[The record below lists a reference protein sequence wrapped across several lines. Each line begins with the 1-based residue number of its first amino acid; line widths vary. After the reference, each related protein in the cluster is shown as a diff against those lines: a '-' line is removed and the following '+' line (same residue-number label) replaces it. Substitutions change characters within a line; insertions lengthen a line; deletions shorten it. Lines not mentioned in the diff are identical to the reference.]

1 MFKIIRISILSILLS
16 LTGLS
21 FSQCP
26 QPDQVLKPDYK
37 DGWGDNS
44 QSKSG
49 SLRPGDTYEMNFIAQ
64 AGLKYRITLLSGLG
78 PYTDDNIDFQLVG
91 SEVNKVEENGKMVYK
106 RQEVV
111 YFDSRNQE
119 EGEKMTFS
127 TPKTRKLK
135 LKMQLNGVED
145 SKLVQC
151 VIVFVETKR
160 ELQVGF

>member
-1 MFKIIRISILSILLS
+1 MFKIIRISLLSIF
-16 LTGLS
+16 LTVFGTG

-26 QPDQVLKPDYK
+26 QPDQVLKPDYN

-44 QSKSG
+44 QSKTG
-49 SLRPGDTYEMNFIAQ
+49 SLRPGDTYEMIFIAQ
-64 AGLKYRITLLSGLG
+64 SGLKYRITMLSGVG
-78 PYTDDNIDFQLVG
+78 PYTDEKIDFQLVG

-111 YFDSRNQE
+111 YFDSRNQA

>member
-1 MFKIIRISILSILLS
+1 MFKIIRITLLSIFLAVFG
-16 LTGLS
+16 TS
-21 FSQCP
+21 FGQCP
-26 QPDQVLKPDYK
+26 QPEQVLRPDYK

-44 QSKSG
+44 QSKTG

-64 AGLKYRITLLSGLG
+64 AGLKYRITLLSGVG
-78 PYTDDNIDFQLVG
+78 NFTDENIDFQLVG
-91 SEVNKVEENGKMVYK
+91 SEVNKVEDNGKMVYK

-111 YFDSRNQE
+111 YFDSRNQA
-119 EGEKMTFS
+119 EGEKMTFA

>member
-1 MFKIIRISILSILLS
+1 MFKIIRVSLLS
-16 LTGLS
+16 LFLIILGVGY
-21 FSQCP
+21 SQCP
-26 QPDQVLKPDYK
+26 EPDQVLRPDYK
-37 DGWGDNS
+37 DGWGENS
-44 QSKSG
+44 QSKTG

-64 AGLKYRITLLSGLG
+64 AGLKYRITLLSGVDN
-78 PYTDDNIDFQLVG
+78 YTDDNIDFQLIG

-111 YFDSRNQE
+111 YFDSRNQA

-127 TPKTRKLK
+127 TPKTRKLT

-151 VIVFVETKR
+151 VIVFVESKR

>member
-1 MFKIIRISILSILLS
+1 MFKTIRISLLSIF
-16 LTGLS
+16 LTVFGTS
-21 FSQCP
+21 FSQCLEP
-26 QPDQVLKPDYK
+26 EELLKPDYK

-44 QSKSG
+44 QTKTG
-49 SLRPGDTYEMNFIAQ
+49 SLRPGDTYEMNFIVQ
-64 AGLKYRITLLSGLG
+64 EGLKYRITLLSGLG
-78 PYTDDNIDFQLVG
+78 TFNDENIDFQLVG

-127 TPKTRKLK
+127 SPKTRKLM
-135 LKMQLNGVED
+135 LKMELTDMED
-145 SKLVQC
+145 SKLAQC

-160 ELQVGF
+160 ELQSGF

>member
-1 MFKIIRISILSILLS
+1 MFKIIRVSLLS
-16 LTGLS
+16 FFLIIFGLGY
-21 FSQCP
+21 SQCP
-26 QPDQVLKPDYK
+26 EPEQVLRPDYK

-44 QSKSG
+44 QSKTG

-64 AGLKYRITLLSGLG
+64 AGMKYRITLLSGVG
-78 PYTDDNIDFQLVG
+78 TYTDDNIDFQLIG

-111 YFDSRNQE
+111 YFDSRNQA

-127 TPKTRKLK
+127 TPKTRKLT
-135 LKMQLNGVED
+135 LKMQLNGIED

-151 VIVFVETKR
+151 VIVFVESKR